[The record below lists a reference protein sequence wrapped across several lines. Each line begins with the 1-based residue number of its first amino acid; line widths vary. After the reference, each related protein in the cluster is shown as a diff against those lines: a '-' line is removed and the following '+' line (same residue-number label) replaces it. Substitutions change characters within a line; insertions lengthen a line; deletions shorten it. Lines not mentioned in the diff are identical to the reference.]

1 MFVPA
6 SNTQPATIN
15 RMASIPHGTTINAQG
30 LVPSVNQ
37 VKGPPKFDP
46 VSIIPFEAKA
56 PNAQDLVNFKQ
67 HLDFQKNDSEN
78 RLPSLTAFKSM

>member
-30 LVPSVNQ
+30 LVPPVDQ
-37 VKGPPKFDP
+37 LKGPIKFDP
-46 VSIIPFEAKA
+46 VSIIPFLAATKKDDA
-56 PNAQDLVNFKQ
+56 GNFQ
-67 HLDFQKNDSEN
+67 NQLNFNGNDSEN
-78 RLPSLTAFKSM
+78 RVTSLTVFKSM